1 MTNPAR
7 VVAAGLA
14 AAAAVLLGGAGPA
27 AEPGGPTF
35 VLAWGKKGAGP
46 GEFYSPIGIAVT
58 PADEVVVTDLNNA
71 RVQRFTTDG
80 KHLGGFD
87 LPWDD
92 PKRKSTQAGGVAVA
106 ADGTIYLSFMVQHKV
121 AAYTPD
127 GKLLR
132 TIGTKGTK
140 DGELRQPG
148 GLVLLADGTVYV
160 ADQGNHRVQWFTA
173 EGKYLGQWGGHGTD
187 AGKFGGKEAAGSRFG
202 GPHFLA
208 RESGGRFYATEG
220 APGRI
225 QKLTADGKPLA
236 AWADTGDGPG
246 GFGAHP
252 FGNSKN
258 AFGPIA
264 VAVDTHD
271 RVWVSSLNDRVQ
283 AFTPEGKYLFGITE
297 SGKKPGE
304 LARPHGMAFDRRG
317 FLYVADAGNQR
328 VQKFAVPAP

>member
-1 MTNPAR
+1 VTTPAR

-14 AAAAVLLGGAGPA
+14 AAVAVLLGGAAPG
-27 AEPGGPTF
+27 AEPRAPTF

-106 ADGTIYLSFMVQHKV
+106 ADGTIYLSFMQQHKV

-132 TIGTKGTK
+132 TIGKKGK
-140 DGELRQPG
+140 GDGELSQPG
-148 GLVLLADGTVYV
+148 GLLLLADGTVYV

-173 EGKYLGQWGGHGTD
+173 EGKYLGQWGGHGTE
-187 AGKFGGKEAAGSRFG
+187 AGKFGGKESAGSRFG

-208 RESGGRFYATEG
+208 RDGAGRFYATEG

-225 QKLTADGKPLA
+225 QKLAADGKPLA

-246 GFGAHP
+246 GFGAYA

-258 AFGPIA
+258 PFGPIA
-264 VAVDTHD
+264 VAVDRHD

-283 AFTPEGKYLFGITE
+283 TFTPDGKYLFGITE

-328 VQKFAVPAP
+328 VQKFSVPAP